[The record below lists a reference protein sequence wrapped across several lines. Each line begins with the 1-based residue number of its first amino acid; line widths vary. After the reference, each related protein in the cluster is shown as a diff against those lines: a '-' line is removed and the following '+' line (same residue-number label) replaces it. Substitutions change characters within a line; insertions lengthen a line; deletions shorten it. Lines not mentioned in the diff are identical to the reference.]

1 MNYDDWQDL
10 MRGEENHGR
19 KRSADGVWHEMGSSA
34 EDAIE
39 NHLDYIVPV
48 EIHGTRGTYNAG
60 CRCASCRKANADY
73 RRRYRADRGFK

>member
-19 KRSADGVWHEMGSSA
+19 KRSAGGNWHELGPLA
-34 EDAIE
+34 DDAIE
-39 NHLDYIVPV
+39 NRLEYSIDV

-60 CRCASCRKANADY
+60 CRCASCRKANARY
-73 RRRYRADRGFK
+73 RRELRKRS